1 MTTNIKFFFKYIFI
15 IVLLAVFPS
24 AYAADKPQEVITVSI
39 PKFGSGLVETWI
51 KKYTEAHPEVQVR
64 IVEGNKGKAD
74 LEFVSET
81 LEGNNERR
89 ITYVGRYALLP
100 VTTTENPLYEKLS
113 RKRLDEKDLKD
124 LFFQKDIL
132 QKVGNNRKGIS
143 PYEELTVYSG
153 IGRISGANAFASYFG
168 YQVSQFRGK
177 RIVGDD
183 LYLLT
188 AINKDHTGITFNNL
202 AYIFDLQN
210 RRLKPRLFL
219 IPLDIKK
226 EQRDVLDNG
235 NLDETL
241 QLLENND
248 VALIPLSKVGFSYSD
263 RASVADFLRWIVDEG
278 QQYNHSFGFLTL
290 DEKSVRKEQK
300 QLEGTLLTGR

>member
-1 MTTNIKFFFKYIFI
+1 MTTNIKFFFRYIFI
-15 IVLLAVFPS
+15 IVLLSVFS
-24 AYAADKPQEVITVSI
+24 STHAADKSQEVITVTI
-39 PKFGSGLVETWI
+39 PKFGSELVSTWI
-51 KKYTEAHPEVQVR
+51 KKYTETHPEVQIRV
-64 IVEGNKGKAD
+64 VEGNKGQVD

-81 LEGNNERR
+81 QDSDNERF

-113 RKRLDEKDLKD
+113 RKRLDERGLKD
-124 LFFQKDIL
+124 LFFQKNVL
-132 QKVGNNRKGIS
+132 QKAGNDRKETF
-143 PYEELTVYSG
+143 PYEELTVYSA
-153 IGRISGANAFASYFG
+153 IGRVSGANAFASYFG
-168 YQVSQFRGK
+168 YQASQFRGK

-210 RRLKPRLFL
+210 RRLKPRLCL

-248 VALIPLSKVGFSYSD
+248 VALIPLSKVGFTYSD
-263 RASVADFLRWIVDEG
+263 KASVADFLRWIVNEG
-278 QQYNHSFGFLTL
+278 QQYNHRFGFLTL

-300 QLEGTLLTGR
+300 QLEGNLLTDR